1 MAIEIIIGKLNA
13 IIGLGF
19 YFFGNDNIIKFGL
32 NKSNLHLKKS
42 LLLLG
47 KGFIIFLNFPKYAN
61 SSTEL
66 NLKP

>member
-32 NKSNLHLKKS
+32 NKSNLHLKKVYCS
-42 LLLLG
+42 
-47 KGFIIFLNFPKYAN
+47 
-61 SSTEL
+61 
-66 NLKP
+66 

>member
-47 KGFIIFLNFPKYAN
+47 KDFYNISKFFVNIGAL
-61 SSTEL
+61 S
-66 NLKP
+66 

>member
-32 NKSNLHLKKS
+32 NKSNLHLKKR

-47 KGFIIFLNFPKYAN
+47 KGFIIFLNF
-61 SSTEL
+61 L
-66 NLKP
+66 